1 MGLRPAIFF
10 DRDGVL
16 NRDDGYIH
24 RPDQVHWMPGAA
36 AAVRLANQAGF
47 LTFVVTNQSGIAR
60 GLYPEADVPALHAW
74 MIAELAAQGAR
85 IDDVRYCPYHPEGTV
100 AAYRQDSDWRK
111 PAPGML
117 LDLIAAWGVDPAR
130 SALIGDRDS
139 DVEAARRAGVR
150 GVLYSGGD
158 LAAVVAGL
166 CRSPD

>member
-1 MGLRPAIFF
+1 
-10 DRDGVL
+10 
-16 NRDDGYIH
+16 
-24 RPDQVHWMPGAA
+24 MPGFGDFRN
-36 AAVRLANQAGF
+36 VR
-47 LTFVVTNQSGIAR
+47 
-60 GLYPEADVPALHAW
+60 
-74 MIAELAAQGAR
+74 AE
-85 IDDVRYCPYHPEGTV
+85 TV
-100 AAYRQDSDWRK
+100 ARRS
-111 PAPGML
+111 GMT

>member
-1 MGLRPAIFF
+1 M
-10 DRDGVL
+10 
-16 NRDDGYIH
+16 
-24 RPDQVHWMPGAA
+24 
-36 AAVRLANQAGF
+36 
-47 LTFVVTNQSGIAR
+47 
-60 GLYPEADVPALHAW
+60 
-74 MIAELAAQGAR
+74 
-85 IDDVRYCPYHPEGTV
+85 RYCPYHPEGTV